1 MPLEPNRARAWL
13 DEQGIPVEGTTYFTS
28 VDMRYKGQSFE
39 IAVDLAGPSRSVRD
53 LVNAFSER
61 YRAIYGYADPDAAT
75 EIINI
80 RGTVVG
86 HVPHPELAQV
96 ATGTGEPSPVRERA
110 VRYRGVRLSTP
121 VYDRATLGAGHAF
134 SGPAIVEQYDST
146 TFVTPG
152 WDVTVDRY
160 GNLVAEAAS
169 NGRG

>member
-1 MPLEPNRARAWL
+1 
-13 DEQGIPVEGTTYFTS
+13 
-28 VDMRYKGQSFE
+28 MRYRGQSFE
-39 IAVDLAGPSRSVRD
+39 IAVDLAGSSRSVSD
-53 LVNAFSER
+53 LVNGFSER
-61 YRAIYGYADPDAAT
+61 YRAIYGYADPGAAT

-96 ATGTGEPSPVRERA
+96 AAGTGEPSPVRERE
-110 VRYRGVRLSTP
+110 VRYRGERLVTP
-121 VYDRATLGAGHAF
+121 VYDRATLGAGHTF

-160 GNLVAEAAS
+160 GILVAEAAGH
-169 NGRG
+169 GRG